1 MCGGNNRTKEYSVA
15 ISVVPQTAS
24 QVPQHMKH
32 SASFEENATD
42 HHETNIFTSQKTLND
57 WMYSNGVKDVGC
69 TVKM

>member
-1 MCGGNNRTKEYSVA
+1 MCGGNNRTKEHLVA
-15 ISVVPQTAS
+15 ISLVSQTAS

-57 WMYSNGVKDVGC
+57 WMYSNGVNNIGC
-69 TVKM
+69 IVKM